1 MKVNIC
7 GRRYH
12 NVYGNWRSM
21 YLNVIE
27 AFEELDADI
36 SVSSVLNFDAPEHL
50 SRKIT
55 DSEDAV
61 YVYNHTTRNDILENN
76 FYFGLAATGNIIER
90 QSFLSFCKVFLYHLC
105 LH

>member
-27 AFEELDADI
+27 AFEELGREVQPPKF
-36 SVSSVLNFDAPEHL
+36 S
-50 SRKIT
+50 K
-55 DSEDAV
+55 
-61 YVYNHTTRNDILENN
+61 
-76 FYFGLAATGNIIER
+76 FGELI
-90 QSFLSFCKVFLYHLC
+90 
-105 LH
+105 